1 MPHRTGGIVLE
12 LYPDPVRLLDHVAV
26 GHDVSLGIDDYARA
40 KRALA
45 QRPLL
50 STLSTEEAVKKVVKW
65 TSAPAAFVVIAARG
79 APAMRVLYGRF
90 GIDVDHARFE
100 LLGDLGKLARKRLG
114 RRNAQRGGVCGR
126 RFLALLSFYAL
137 RDDGPNQDT
146 DGQSGQNRE
155 GIREA
160 ICLPAHP
167 DSASALLHRHTSSA
181 VRTPPIIP
189 VHPQPVAA
197 RSSPSLLVRRKAG
210 KKCCCGYRESNDGFS
225 RRGSRKASAI
235 SRWKGSSR
243 GRLPQREVFPGALG
257 GSSQ

>member
-12 LYPDPVRLLDHVAV
+12 LNPDPVRLLDHVAV
-26 GHDVSLGIDDYARA
+26 GDDVSFGIDDYARA
-40 KRALA
+40 QRALA

-50 STLSTEEAVKKVVKW
+50 STLSAEEAVKKVVKW

-79 APAMRVLYGRF
+79 APAMRVLDGRF

-100 LLGDLGKLARKRLG
+100 LLGDQGKLARKRLG
-114 RRNAQRGGVCGR
+114 RRNAQRGGARGC

-137 RDDGPNQDT
+137 RDDGSNQDT

-167 DSASALLHRHTSSA
+167 DSASALLHRHTSST

-189 VHPQPVAA
+189 VHRIQSQPEFA
-197 RSSPSLLVRRKAG
+197 SLLVRRKAG

-225 RRGSRKASAI
+225 WRASRKVSVI
-235 SRWKGSSR
+235 SGWKR
-243 GRLPQREVFPGALG
+243 LKPRKIGRA
-257 GSSQ
+257 